1 MSGTGT
7 TPVLERQLLLQLGER
22 LRRLRQAQSLG
33 TVQMAQRVGISR
45 TTLAAVEA
53 GDPGPSIGTY
63 LRVMSVLGIAG
74 DFALLAGDAIQA
86 APAGS
91 AAARSQRARP
101 VVQVRVTA
109 DTSRHDVQDL
119 QSLVL
124 HEEAVRLVRE
134 QPELLEQAR
143 STLQRWLAGP
153 PTHTTPLWQEWQDI
167 LQRQAWRKVLGKTRR
182 AQQLRQASPLVTV
195 LPRAARER
203 VLAEASGLK
212 RGVTLSGSVD
222 A

>member
-1 MSGTGT
+1 MS
-7 TPVLERQLLLQLGER
+7 TPASVVLERQLLLQLGER
-22 LRRLRQAQSLG
+22 LQRLRKAQALSAVL
-33 TVQMAQRVGISR
+33 MAQRVGISR

-63 LRVMSVLGIAG
+63 LRVMSELGVAG
-74 DFALLAGDAIQA
+74 DLALLAGDALQA

-91 AAARSQRARP
+91 ASARSRRARP

-109 DTSRHDVQDL
+109 DAAAHDVQDL

-153 PTHTTPLWQEWQDI
+153 PAHSTSLWHEWQDV
-167 LQRQAWRKVLGKTRR
+167 LQRQAWRKVLSRTRR
-182 AQQLRQASPLVTV
+182 AQELRQASPLVTV
-195 LPRAARER
+195 LPPAVRER
-203 VLAEASGLK
+203 VLAEVRGLK
-212 RGVTLSGSVD
+212 QGVTLGGSKP
-222 A
+222 